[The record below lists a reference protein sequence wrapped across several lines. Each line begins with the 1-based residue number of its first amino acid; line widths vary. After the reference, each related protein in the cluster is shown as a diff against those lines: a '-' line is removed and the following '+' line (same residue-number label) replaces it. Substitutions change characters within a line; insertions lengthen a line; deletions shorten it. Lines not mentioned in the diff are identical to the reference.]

1 MTVNIGGREINSPS
15 MRSLLFPVAIL
26 PLLLVPAAEPAAGT
40 TTAVR
45 FVYNGTD
52 GTDGSP
58 QTFVVPPGVTRI
70 SINAWG
76 ASGSRNGFQSFGGLG
91 ARARAT
97 LAVTPGE
104 VLTIRVGG
112 RPPFNNLAAVGG
124 YNGGGAPGVQG
135 YPLTIIPGGGGGAS
149 DVRRG
154 GDGLE
159 NRVLVA
165 GGGGGAGAPAS
176 HRGQSKA
183 VLYTGGEGGDSGD
196 LGGDGGVIG
205 TLYDPARGGGPGLSD
220 WGGLGGAPGSSAG
233 QCSFE
238 GPPGQF
244 GVGGPSIGGIN
255 YSGAGGGG
263 WYGGGAGASGGCE
276 WGPNDDYVGG
286 AGGGGGGS
294 SLVPAGGAVFEAVN
308 SGPGW
313 VVIRY

>member
-1 MTVNIGGREINSPS
+1 VR
-15 MRSLLFPVAIL
+15 RLLPVAIL
-26 PLLLVPAAEPAAGT
+26 PTLLVPAAEPAAGT
-40 TTAVR
+40 ATVVR
-45 FVYNGTD
+45 FDYNGSD

-70 SINAWG
+70 SISAWG
-76 ASGSRNGFQSFGGLG
+76 ARGSRNAYGSQGGPG
-91 ARARAT
+91 ARVRGS
-97 LAVTPGE
+97 LRVTPGE

-112 RPPFNNLAAVGG
+112 RPAFNNAAAAGG
-124 YNGGGAPGVQG
+124 YNGGGTPGVQG

-159 NRVLVA
+159 HRVLVA

-176 HRGQSKA
+176 TRGQTYA
-183 VLYTGGEGGDSGD
+183 VRRTGGVGGDSGA

-205 TLYDPARGGGPGLSD
+205 PLYDPSRGGEPGLADS
-220 WGGLGGAPGSSAG
+220 GGLGGLPGYSAG
-233 QCSFE
+233 QCGFE
-238 GPPGQF
+238 GPPGEL

-276 WGPNDDYVGG
+276 WGPNHDYVGG

-294 SLVPAGGAVFEAVN
+294 SMVPDGGTVTEATN
-308 SGPGW
+308 FGDGSI
-313 VVIRY
+313 VIRYQ

>member
-1 MTVNIGGREINSPS
+1 VNIRGRIINSPS
-15 MRSLLFPVAIL
+15 MRRLLVPAAFL
-26 PLLLVPAAEPAAGT
+26 PLLLVPAAEPAAL
-40 TTAVR
+40 TATVVE
-45 FVYNGTD
+45 FSYNGTD

-70 SINAWG
+70 TINAWG
-76 ASGSRNGFQSFGGLG
+76 AGGSRNGYRSVGGAG
-91 ARARAT
+91 AHAKAA
-97 LAVTPGE
+97 LKVTPGE

-112 RPPFNNLAAVGG
+112 RPPFNNVAAAGG

-154 GDGLE
+154 GDSLDH
-159 NRVLVA
+159 RIVVA

-176 HRGQSKA
+176 HRGQTYAKR
-183 VLYTGGEGGDSGD
+183 YTGGVGGDSGA
-196 LGGDGGVIG
+196 LGGDGGLIG
-205 TLYDPARGGGPGLSD
+205 TLYDPSRGGEPGLAD
-220 WGGLGGAPGSSAG
+220 AGGLGGQPGYSAG
-233 QCSFE
+233 QCGFE
-238 GPPGQF
+238 GPPGDF

-255 YSGAGGGG
+255 YPGAGGGG

-294 SLVPAGGAVFEAVN
+294 SLVPAGGTVTEAVRAAHG
-308 SGPGW
+308 S

>member
-1 MTVNIGGREINSPS
+1 
-15 MRSLLFPVAIL
+15 MRRLLFSVALL
-26 PLLLVPAAEPAAGT
+26 PLLLVPAAEPTAGT
-40 TTAVR
+40 ATELR
-45 FVYNGTD
+45 FEYNGTD

-58 QTFVVPPGVTRI
+58 QTFVVPAGVTRI
-70 SINAWG
+70 SIIARG
-76 ASGSRNGFQSFGGLG
+76 ASGSRNGYQSVGGLG
-91 ARARAT
+91 ARARGS
-97 LAVTPGE
+97 LVVTPGE

-112 RPPFNNLAAVGG
+112 RPPFNNAAASGG

-159 NRVLVA
+159 HRVLVA

-176 HRGQSKA
+176 RRGQSRA
-183 VLYTGGEGGDSGD
+183 LLGSGGLGGHSGD
-196 LGGDGGVIG
+196 IGGDGGLIG
-205 TLYDPARGGGPGLSD
+205 TLYDPSRGGEPGLADS
-220 WGGLGGAPGSSAG
+220 GGLGGLPGYSEG
-233 QCSFE
+233 MCGFE
-238 GPPGQF
+238 GPPGEQ

-294 SLVPAGGAVFEAVN
+294 SKVPINGAVTEAVN
-308 SGPGW
+308 RGHGV
-313 VVIRY
+313 VVIRYQ